1 LHFQHIP
8 TSLVLAAEMQHSGR
22 ATDGSLYPEAANV
35 THSRGGFMTSAI
47 SNTFDTTTY
56 AAGELTELVRG
67 CDKVLLEQLVPL
79 VRRQNVSLD
88 LGRVERIDAAGIA
101 ALISLYGSARD
112 AGHCF
117 SVSNASARVA
127 EILALVGLDRILLSQ
142 NVIYKSHSGKCF
154 ERPAA

>member
-1 LHFQHIP
+1 
-8 TSLVLAAEMQHSGR
+8 
-22 ATDGSLYPEAANV
+22 
-35 THSRGGFMTSAI
+35 MTSAI

-56 AAGELTELVRG
+56 AAGGLTELVRG